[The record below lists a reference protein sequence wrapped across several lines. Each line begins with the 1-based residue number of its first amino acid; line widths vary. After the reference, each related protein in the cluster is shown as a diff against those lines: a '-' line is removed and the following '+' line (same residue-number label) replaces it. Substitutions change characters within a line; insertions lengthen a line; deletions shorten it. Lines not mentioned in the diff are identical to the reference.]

1 MSKEKELNVSE
12 ALGFTDDLMFQNV
25 MRDPEICRMF
35 LNEVLPHLDIQDITV
50 RTQERIAFNQEEK
63 VSILDVLIT
72 DSRGRRYN
80 VEMQVAH
87 KADMDKRARQYLF
100 KMMEDGF
107 LRRKQEYGELH
118 AAYVIFILPFDPKGK
133 GLKRYTFV
141 YTAKEDPSVELND
154 DSAIIY
160 LNTKGTKGEIR
171 PELDDLYRMI
181 EGKPT
186 SNGKLVSRIKKSMNN
201 YRRTEEWRQH
211 VMNTEEVAEAAKQLG
226 MEEGKKEGLITGIQN
241 LISVMKD
248 YGESNQGILQ
258 RLKQK
263 YGKNFSEQELENFLK
278 QS

>member
-12 ALGFTDDLMFQNV
+12 ALGFTDDLMFQIV

-50 RTQERIAFNQEEK
+50 RTQERIAFNQEDK

-118 AAYVIFILPFDPKGK
+118 AAYAVS
-133 GLKRYTFV
+133 YTH
-141 YTAKEDPSVELND
+141 L
-154 DSAIIY
+154 
-160 LNTKGTKGEIR
+160 
-171 PELDDLYRMI
+171 
-181 EGKPT
+181 
-186 SNGKLVSRIKKSMNN
+186 
-201 YRRTEEWRQH
+201 
-211 VMNTEEVAEAAKQLG
+211 
-226 MEEGKKEGLITGIQN
+226 
-241 LISVMKD
+241 
-248 YGESNQGILQ
+248 
-258 RLKQK
+258 
-263 YGKNFSEQELENFLK
+263 
-278 QS
+278 